1 MARAPLVLLLPS
13 DPITGLLTQT
23 GLQSY
28 GYDVLLALTSA
39 EASQALLTAKNIRVL
54 VIDADQ
60 PGGLAVAKAARAAD
74 PRVAVI
80 YASREPNRLAER
92 EKVREAPCLRVP
104 YHPHQLV
111 SVIGSLLRRPG
122 ADERETDAA

>member
-1 MARAPLVLLLPS
+1 MPRAPVVLLLPG
-13 DPITGLLTQT
+13 DPLTGLLTES

-28 GYDVLLALTSA
+28 GYDVLLVLTST
-39 EASQALLTAKNIRVL
+39 EASQALLTAKNVRVL

-60 PGGLAVAKAARAAD
+60 PGGLSLAKAARAAD
-74 PRVAVI
+74 PKLAVV
-80 YASREPNRLAER
+80 YVSRAPNRLPER
-92 EKVREAPCLRVP
+92 EKVSGAPCLRVP